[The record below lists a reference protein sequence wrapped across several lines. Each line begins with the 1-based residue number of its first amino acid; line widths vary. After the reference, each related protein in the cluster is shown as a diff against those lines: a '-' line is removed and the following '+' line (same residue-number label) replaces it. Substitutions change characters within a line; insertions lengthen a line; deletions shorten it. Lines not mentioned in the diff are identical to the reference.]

1 MLEGS
6 SDPFHRQEQ
15 HDPRDA
21 RRLGFL
27 RGHRTGPRPGP
38 TWGPHLGA
46 PGVRRGYS
54 VLSFLYSEPSIPL
67 GSRGGGRLWFVQG
80 VPASN
85 DTDVRLNLYMWLAK
99 MVKIVSVGVS
109 YAQKNRYSTS
119 A

>member
-85 DTDVRLNLYMWLAK
+85 DTDFICAAEPVHVASEDGQDCVCWRFLCPK
-99 MVKIVSVGVS
+99 E
-109 YAQKNRYSTS
+109 
-119 A
+119 